1 MDVSL
6 DNDILKQLFTKEAIS
21 LHSVSDGL
29 RACNTGISVYVPQ
42 IIVVGE
48 QSAGKSS
55 VLEAISHIRFPV
67 DEDICT
73 RFATELILNHADEI
87 RIDASVRFAD
97 KTKPAKTFERTK
109 FHQDDLPGI
118 IKEAKEHMGISED
131 GKDFSQDVLRLEIK
145 GPNIY
150 PLTLVDLPAL
160 YDKSAD
166 DKSPNGREAADKLV
180 ESYMW
185 QKNSII
191 LLVVS
196 ADTDLSQ
203 NAALR
208 KAMAIDP
215 KGQRTIGVIT
225 KPDLAFTAD
234 DKLYILLAKNR
245 ERIYKLQLGWH
256 VLRNRGE
263 DKKSL
268 ETRDEVEKSFFE
280 KNAWGTIP
288 KEHVGIESLRTKLRG
303 ILYNHIRNDL
313 AGVIAVMEAELKQ
326 RQEEVARLGTARP
339 TVKEWRSYMLTISS
353 DFQRLARDGCNGR
366 YNDPFFGSL
375 EDEVLKFRAVLRNLN
390 RVFDHILR
398 TRGSTESIVVA
409 GEEESQGNDLPDYL
423 ARFLEIYPYEFPEPE
438 KITIEQLSIN
448 LESKAAANQGREFPG
463 SQNADLAMQLF
474 KSQAAPWKRIAE
486 FHVET
491 VMSVARTFVD
501 HLVQRIVGSPQN
513 DSNTEAILTTIV
525 DPWFE
530 EKEELLQE
538 KIDELLWPY
547 LTGYSLPVDID
558 FYRASSQESTKRA
571 TNQICKTLQ
580 GYHPD
585 LFKETFAMTKCTP
598 ETVNKAISLHQSS
611 REGEFGTGKTI
622 DMMLTYYDMSRRTF
636 TDNVINLAISFY
648 DILTPTEVNN
658 LNEDQLEELAS
669 ERPEMASRRTL
680 LNEEIRIL
688 QDGLKK
694 YRKYRPRTVAAL
706 PPSRPLTKS
715 LAAPATSKTGTDV
728 AVNSRLAIMGSSS
741 PVPAAGN
748 VKAFEFS
755 LAAPVGVVKR
765 RASSS
770 ASGDAVPSN
779 EGVRVPGGIVT
790 KPEPQQNSASST
802 PGTAAS
808 LVGGQASV
816 QSTPAI
822 VNFGSATQ
830 PQQNLASIFGSKP
843 PTVAPQQQQQQ
854 QQPPRAA
861 PQQQQQQQ
869 QPPRAAP
876 QQQQQQQTKPVVGTG
891 TGTNGFAGSPSFN
904 ISGGGPGKT
913 NNLPATNTLPSPET
927 TPKQQLPS
935 WTEEQTRDLACGHPY
950 VDIADFEGECKFI
963 GRMLHICHLEN
974 YQNFSS
980 EELRFSETIR
990 RLVMFGPTQPSEST

>member
-1 MDVSL
+1 MDISL

-29 RACNTGISVYVPQ
+29 SACNTGISVHVPQ

-73 RFATELILNHADEI
+73 RFATELILNHADET

-97 KTKPAKTFERTK
+97 ETKPAKVFERTK
-109 FHQDDLPGI
+109 FHEDDLPEI

-263 DKKSL
+263 DEKSL

-313 AGVIAVMEAELKQ
+313 AGVIAIMETELKQ

-438 KITIEQLSIN
+438 KITIEELSIN

-463 SQNADLAMQLF
+463 SPNADLAMQLF

-558 FYRASSQESTKRA
+558 FYRASSQQSTTRA
-571 TNQICKTLQ
+571 TNQIYKTLQ
-580 GYHPD
+580 VHHPQ
-585 LFKETFAMTKCTP
+585 LFKDAFPTNKITP
-598 ETVNKAISLHQSS
+598 GMVNGAVSLHQSS

-622 DMMLTYYDMSRRTF
+622 DMMLTYYF
-636 TDNVINLAISFY
+636 
-648 DILTPTEVNN
+648 
-658 LNEDQLEELAS
+658 
-669 ERPEMASRRTL
+669 
-680 LNEEIRIL
+680 
-688 QDGLKK
+688 
-694 YRKYRPRTVAAL
+694 
-706 PPSRPLTKS
+706 
-715 LAAPATSKTGTDV
+715 
-728 AVNSRLAIMGSSS
+728 
-741 PVPAAGN
+741 
-748 VKAFEFS
+748 
-755 LAAPVGVVKR
+755 
-765 RASSS
+765 
-770 ASGDAVPSN
+770 
-779 EGVRVPGGIVT
+779 
-790 KPEPQQNSASST
+790 
-802 PGTAAS
+802 
-808 LVGGQASV
+808 
-816 QSTPAI
+816 
-822 VNFGSATQ
+822 
-830 PQQNLASIFGSKP
+830 
-843 PTVAPQQQQQQ
+843 
-854 QQPPRAA
+854 
-861 PQQQQQQQ
+861 
-869 QPPRAAP
+869 
-876 QQQQQQQTKPVVGTG
+876 
-891 TGTNGFAGSPSFN
+891 
-904 ISGGGPGKT
+904 
-913 NNLPATNTLPSPET
+913 
-927 TPKQQLPS
+927 
-935 WTEEQTRDLACGHPY
+935 C
-950 VDIADFEGECKFI
+950 
-963 GRMLHICHLEN
+963 
-974 YQNFSS
+974 
-980 EELRFSETIR
+980 
-990 RLVMFGPTQPSEST
+990 